1 MERFELNT
9 MIDRPIKEVFAV
21 LSNLENDLVVDINS
35 IYHDAS
41 MIPLCSDKRN
51 SLYQVLLD
59 GCSGTHLCL
68 RMGGNLSFD
77 APVTKSRIRK
87 HTAFIQLGLT

>member
-9 MIDRPIKEVFAV
+9 VIGRPIEEIFAV
-21 LSNLENDLVVDINS
+21 LSNLENDLVVDMDS
-35 IYHDAS
+35 IYDDAS
-41 MIPLCSDKRN
+41 MIPLCSNKRN
-51 SLYQVLLD
+51 SLYQILLD

-68 RMGGNLSFD
+68 HTGGDLSFE

-87 HTAFIQLGLT
+87 HTAFIGLGLT